1 MTPPTL
7 FVYGTLKR
15 RGPHRRHPLL
25 RDARYVTG
33 ASIGG
38 VLYDLGEYP
47 GLVRQSRNQRRV
59 AGELYELPEDSA
71 AAMLRELDRY
81 EGNEFV
87 RRRVYVR
94 LTNGRRRVAWA
105 YLLRKHPPKSAP
117 LVHTGRYVLRR
128 GAA

>member
-1 MTPPTL
+1 MPIPL

-15 RGPHRRHPLL
+15 RSPRRPHPLL
-25 RDARYVTG
+25 RGARFVTG

-47 GLVRQSRNQRRV
+47 GLVRPSHNQSRV
-59 AGELYELPEDSA
+59 SGELYELPDDSA
-71 AAMLRELDRY
+71 AKMLRDLDRY

-87 RRRVYVR
+87 RRRVYVM
-94 LTNGRRRVAWA
+94 TSSGRRRAAWA
-105 YLLRKHPPKSAP
+105 YLLRKRPPRSVP
-117 LVHTGRYVLRR
+117 RLENGRYTLRR

>member
-1 MTPPTL
+1 MTPTTL

-15 RGPHRRHPLL
+15 RSPSRRHPLL
-25 RDARYVTG
+25 RDARFVTG

-47 GLVRQSRNQRRV
+47 GLVRTTRSDRV
-59 AGELYELPEDSA
+59 AGELYELAEDSA
-71 AAMLRELDRY
+71 SQVLRELDRY
-81 EGNEFV
+81 EGREFV

-94 LTNGRRRVAWA
+94 LANGKRRAAWA
-105 YLLRKHPPKSAP
+105 YLLRKRPPKSAAR
-117 LVHTGRYVLRR
+117 VHTGRYTLRR